1 MVRTKDS
8 FKYWFVDDDD
18 DDYCFWLLILCWSMI
33 DSMSDGL
40 NTDDDTNDGLISDG
54 IESDDDDEDER
65 GDDSDDGQDNNN
77 E

>member
-1 MVRTKDS
+1 
-8 FKYWFVDDDD
+8 
-18 DDYCFWLLILCWSMI
+18 MI

-54 IESDDDDEDER
+54 IESIDEDDDER
-65 GDDSDDGQDNNN
+65 GDDSDDGPDNNN